1 MEAFSSYSSKRDH
14 PLTWRMKWHR
24 YRNKLLSNPAFQ
36 RWAARNPLTRSIGH
50 RKALTLHHLTAG
62 FVYSQT
68 LSAIVNL
75 ELLDRL
81 ADGPVHTDEIAQGSA
96 LSIAAAETL
105 LKAGG
110 SLGLIEAYGN
120 GLWGLGELGAAM
132 QANPGIAEMVR
143 HHEHLYQDL
152 ADPVRLLRHRDGS
165 ALSRYWQYDTV
176 LAGQGNPQVYSQ
188 LMRES
193 QAMIADHVL
202 DAIDLS
208 GCHLLVDI
216 GGGTGAFAG
225 RALDAFNTLKATVF
239 DLPAVATA
247 GAELNIDNPRLRF
260 AGGDMFTGPLPLG
273 ADVVSFNR
281 VLHDHDDDKV
291 RKVLRNAYS
300 ALKPGG
306 QIVIAEPMAETT
318 GAEPIGH
325 AYFGLYLWSLG
336 SGRPRTLEELSRFL
350 QEAGFHELAEQKTS
364 MPCLVRVVTGI
375 KPIS

>member
-1 MEAFSSYSSKRDH
+1 MEAYSSYSSKREH

-36 RWAARNPLTRSIGH
+36 RWAARNPLTRAIGH
-50 RKALTLHHLTAG
+50 RKALALHHLTAG

-68 LSAIVNL
+68 LSALVDL
-75 ELLDRL
+75 ELLDLL
-81 ADGPVHTDEIAQGSA
+81 ADGPLHTDEIAHRSA
-96 LSIAAAETL
+96 LSTPAAETL
-105 LKAGG
+105 LKAGK
-110 SLGLIEAYGN
+110 SLDLIEAYGN

-132 QANPGIAEMVR
+132 RANPGIAEMVR
-143 HHEHLYQDL
+143 HHKHLYQDL
-152 ADPVRLLRHRDGS
+152 ADPVHLLRHREAS

-176 LAGQGNPQVYSQ
+176 LAGEGSPQTYSQ

-208 GCHLLVDI
+208 ACHLLLDI
-216 GGGTGAFAG
+216 GGGTGAFAH
-225 RALDAFNTLKATVF
+225 RALDTFNSLKATVF
-239 DLPAVATA
+239 DLPAVAAA
-247 GAELNIDNPRLRF
+247 GVELNVDNPRLRF

-273 ADVVSFNR
+273 ADAVSFNR

-291 RKVLRNAYS
+291 KRVLCNAFS

-306 QIVIAEPMAETT
+306 QIVIAEPMAETP

-336 SGRPRTLEELSRFL
+336 SGRPRTLEELSRL
-350 QEAGFHELAEQKTS
+350 LKEAGFCEISEQKTS
-364 MPCLVRVVTGI
+364 MSCLVRVLTGI
-375 KPIS
+375 KSIL

>member
-1 MEAFSSYSSKRDH
+1 
-14 PLTWRMKWHR
+14 
-24 YRNKLLSNPAFQ
+24 
-36 RWAARNPLTRSIGH
+36 
-50 RKALTLHHLTAG
+50 
-62 FVYSQT
+62 
-68 LSAIVNL
+68 
-75 ELLDRL
+75 
-81 ADGPVHTDEIAQGSA
+81 
-96 LSIAAAETL
+96 
-105 LKAGG
+105 
-110 SLGLIEAYGN
+110 
-120 GLWGLGELGAAM
+120 
-132 QANPGIAEMVR
+132 
-143 HHEHLYQDL
+143 
-152 ADPVRLLRHRDGS
+152 
-165 ALSRYWQYDTV
+165 
-176 LAGQGNPQVYSQ
+176 
-188 LMRES
+188 MRES

-216 GGGTGAFAG
+216 GGGTGAFAH
-225 RALDAFNTLKATVF
+225 RALDTFNTLKATVF

-273 ADVVSFNR
+273 ADAMSFNR

-306 QIVIAEPMAETT
+306 QIVIAEPMAETP

-336 SGRPRTLEELSRFL
+336 SGRPRTLEELSRL
-350 QEAGFHELAEQKTS
+350 LKGAGFCEISEQKTS

-375 KPIS
+375 KSIS